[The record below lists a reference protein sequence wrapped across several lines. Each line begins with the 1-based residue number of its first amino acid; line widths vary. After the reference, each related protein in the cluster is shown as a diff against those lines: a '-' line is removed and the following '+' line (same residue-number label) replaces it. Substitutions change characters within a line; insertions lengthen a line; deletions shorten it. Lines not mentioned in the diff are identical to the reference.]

1 MPYMIGLRERVPYR
15 RRYSA
20 SKDITHNHTVRLLL
34 TFCFLMFLVVP
45 FLLQHYQAMEKF
57 VTSCAGYCV
66 ATYVLGIGDRH
77 NDNIMITKQG
87 KETSYPQL
95 VK

>member
-1 MPYMIGLRERVPYR
+1 
-15 RRYSA
+15 
-20 SKDITHNHTVRLLL
+20 
-34 TFCFLMFLVVP
+34 
-45 FLLQHYQAMEKF
+45 MEKF

-87 KETSYPQL
+87 KEKQRNTDNFSKKFL
-95 VK
+95 SLM